1 MAKNTAAKNR
11 GPKKKPTTDCPCES
25 GDRFNS
31 CCGPFI
37 RRQAEPPTAEALMR
51 SRYSAFVKR
60 NAAYIVHS
68 WLPSTAPESLGE
80 LPREGWDP
88 LEIVA
93 TSAGGPGDDAGTVEF
108 KTGYIHA
115 DHSHPMHEVGQFVRH
130 DGRWVYSGGAT
141 PEQ

>member
-1 MAKNTAAKNR
+1 MAGKR
-11 GPKKKPTTDCPCES
+11 GPKKKPTTDCPCGS
-25 GDRFNS
+25 GNKFNG

-60 NAAYIVHS
+60 NAAYIVYS

-88 LEIVA
+88 LDIAA
-93 TSAGGPGDDAGTVEF
+93 TSAGGPDDDAGTVEF

-141 PEQ
+141 PER